1 MISAKLAGKILIFV
15 LMLLVIFHVFV
26 LLNIIPY
33 QIVWAGQIQNSSS
46 LLVYEGFAILLTVL
60 FILIISM
67 KIGYFQQGKFFKV
80 VKVGVWIVFFYFLLN
95 TVGNL
100 TSGITTEKL
109 IFTPITILLTLL
121 AFRVAI
127 EK

>member
-1 MISAKLAGKILIFV
+1 
-15 LMLLVIFHVFV
+15 
-26 LLNIIPY
+26 
-33 QIVWAGQIQNSSS
+33 
-46 LLVYEGFAILLTVL
+46 
-60 FILIISM
+60 M
-67 KIGYFQQGKFFKV
+67 KIGYFQQGKFVKV